1 MLEWIPIRASL
12 ASRCLRPCMVGC
24 EFGAGGCLRRR
35 MAGESW
41 STMACTTGMGRT
53 RTGKPSSLG
62 ASCAP
67 FLSILAASTVPT
79 CHNRHLHECQV
90 CLQERVPQAAH
101 YCEDLDADAIIIICA
116 PSCCQCLVTA
126 QHPYGLCVQ
135 PDTCNACHDFC
146 GRGRITP
153 HKRLIILMQ
162 SGGRRQSGGRWNPL
176 LLLS

>member
-67 FLSILAASTVPT
+67 FLSILAASSVPT
-79 CHNRHLHECQV
+79 CHNRHVHECQV